1 MPLTHPHLGH
11 GLTATSA
18 DQPQLQRDDY
28 LNWRILVGSWLGA
41 APLAEISRVK
51 VLEYHHLD
59 AASVA
64 SHNNIVMATFA
75 LAVRRM
81 WDSGQFARDA
91 EARWLMFE
99 ARFPPPHAVA
109 VG

>member
-1 MPLTHPHLGH
+1 MPHGPPWPLGLGWPHPHLGH

-51 VLEYHHLD
+51 VLAYHHID
-59 AASVA
+59 AASVV
-64 SHNNIVMATFA
+64 SYNNIAKATSP

-81 WDSGQFARDA
+81 GDYGK
-91 EARWLMFE
+91 
-99 ARFPPPHAVA
+99 
-109 VG
+109 

>member
-1 MPLTHPHLGH
+1 MAAGPGLVPLTHPHLGH

-41 APLAEISRVK
+41 APLAEVSRVT
-51 VLEYHHLD
+51 VLAYHPID
-59 AASVA
+59 ASSVV
-64 SHNNIVMATFA
+64 SYNNTAKATSP

-81 WDSGQFARDA
+81 WDYKK
-91 EARWLMFE
+91 
-99 ARFPPPHAVA
+99 
-109 VG
+109 